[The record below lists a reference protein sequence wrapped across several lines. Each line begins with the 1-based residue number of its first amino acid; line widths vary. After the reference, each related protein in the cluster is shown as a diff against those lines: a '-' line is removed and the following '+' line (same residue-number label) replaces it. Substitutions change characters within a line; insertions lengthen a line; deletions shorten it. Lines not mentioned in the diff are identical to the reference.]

1 MPRNS
6 IVSRRFEGV
15 NRRSRFSLVP
25 KQVEDSEDLTPYFS
39 LYTFI

>member
-1 MPRNS
+1 VPRNP
-6 IVSRRFEGV
+6 IVSRSFEGV

-25 KQVEDSEDLTPYFS
+25 MQVEDSEDLTPYFS